1 MTKRSSTKVFTPF
14 ANPERQFRTKRD
26 TTPIDVHNIYSFYE
40 SESYESESEE
50 VGEINIEILTLEEYL
65 ALDRNDNIRRIK
77 RPKIEN
83 NIEFEIKGQF
93 LRELRNKT
101 FSGNETEDAI
111 EHIGRVLEI
120 ANLFNMLGVSRDDIM
135 LWVFPL
141 TLVRIAKRWL
151 GRTSS
156 ETITTW
162 DELKQVFIRMFCPPF
177 VTFKRLGEIHN
188 FGQEG
193 GESLYWAW
201 MQQFIK
207 NTNKNLER
215 HDLSIKNLEE
225 KVVCLAHAL
234 AVQKVTPVES
244 GIPTHDRSNHVR
256 PECVMKLEPPRK
268 TPIHKEQLLEPA
280 LNLTVRCCGRE
291 FRVLNGYDQKSF
303 DEDRGLNCVVQTR
316 LTLCAE
322 VGSDSVG
329 DPDSFCCHHQ
339 IKFFEAL
346 FSEVVIMTQCRMR
359 LYLDE
364 LGNHVMSKGQWSHV
378 IVQHSGQPLFI
389 IDSGCSV
396 CCCPVADTLSLAVI
410 CTSSL
415 AFIYMGL
422 ISASASCA
430 SFPDLLLVS
439 CSFDFVLLLQ

>member
-14 ANPERQFRTKRD
+14 ANPESQFRTKRD

-201 MQQFIK
+201 
-207 NTNKNLER
+207 ER
-215 HDLSIKNLEE
+215 YNDLLFKCPFYDLNDY
-225 KVVCLAHAL
+225 
-234 AVQKVTPVES
+234 QKVNTFYNYLGFHSRQTLNSRSIIPGLTAMKALES
-244 GIPTHDRSNHVR
+244 IQEMADHS
-256 PECVMKLEPPRK
+256 
-268 TPIHKEQLLEPA
+268 HK
-280 LNLTVRCCGRE
+280 
-291 FRVLNGYDQKSF
+291 
-303 DEDRGLNCVVQTR
+303 
-316 LTLCAE
+316 
-322 VGSDSVG
+322 
-329 DPDSFCCHHQ
+329 
-339 IKFFEAL
+339 
-346 FSEVVIMTQCRMR
+346 
-359 LYLDE
+359 
-364 LGNHVMSKGQWSHV
+364 
-378 IVQHSGQPLFI
+378 
-389 IDSGCSV
+389 
-396 CCCPVADTLSLAVI
+396 
-410 CTSSL
+410 
-415 AFIYMGL
+415 
-422 ISASASCA
+422 
-430 SFPDLLLVS
+430 
-439 CSFDFVLLLQ
+439 